1 MFTDGILGINDI
13 ALILQN
19 YLKED
24 RLNYTFSK
32 ANIVRILNKLKE
44 RNIVLETRNMVLLST
59 NADGY
64 YDSNY
69 YRLALEVLAD
79 YYIPKLLS
87 EGMDT
92 IPSAILEILLLEML
106 KQSDNR
112 ASVLLDILSEYT
124 YICGVNEPYVDRV
137 VETIIGTS
145 NYDKFL
151 FHKAMELYI
160 KLGSYNK
167 VKRIILDEGLQEEV
181 NFNLLYC
188 IALVHTSEN
197 DLLTDRF
204 ISDAIAKSNS
214 SRMKSSLLTCLISL
228 RMRTNDSESVINQVN
243 SYFEKKELIDTDRA
257 VVMKNISIYLPYQQ
271 AMDYLSTSMRIFKS
285 NKLENFCIA
294 TEITKCTKMAQNGAL
309 QESFELLKHLY
320 SRDMLTPIDAV
331 YIAHNMAILQIYML
345 SQEETRNEKHITSIE
360 DALLNAYYY
369 IGDCYTKAIVECN
382 LLALYTFSGNYEK
395 ARHFKDIIND
405 PSYDSYGFEEF
416 QHIRLSNLMYYCNT
430 FDDKAERDKS
440 ITRLQVIKENS
451 NTDLRNWIDYQLGS
465 GDLQRGDK
473 WYFLSQYCFRM
484 GFVGHWIVSSADL
497 K

>member
-1 MFTDGILGINDI
+1 MIVNRIAETKELSEKLSVANSIIVVYAGEGVGKTSIISELLTQQSYSYIRVGILNSYKHTAHECDVFNCLIDELINSGLIKQNLIEKYKMQHSFSPSLNVGIVGIAVNANEVSVKKNIGNVIIKKLSKISHPIYIHIENAACIDNTSLEFLSLLLNKNEKVNIVLEVSTNDVAEISKLKELYKSHGLSPVFFCIEKMNWHHIQEICSTQRINLSEDSKSTYDAHDGNIRALIFQSKSTETQLPEKITDADELFLVNFLMLTDGILGINDI

-64 YDSNY
+64 YDGNY

-92 IPSAILEILLLEML
+92 IPSAILESLLLVML

-160 KLGSYNK
+160 KLDN
-167 VKRIILDEGLQEEV
+167 
-181 NFNLLYC
+181 
-188 IALVHTSEN
+188 
-197 DLLTDRF
+197 
-204 ISDAIAKSNS
+204 
-214 SRMKSSLLTCLISL
+214 MK
-228 RMRTNDSESVINQVN
+228 
-243 SYFEKKELIDTDRA
+243 
-257 VVMKNISIYLPYQQ
+257 
-271 AMDYLSTSMRIFKS
+271 
-285 NKLENFCIA
+285 
-294 TEITKCTKMAQNGAL
+294 
-309 QESFELLKHLY
+309 
-320 SRDMLTPIDAV
+320 
-331 YIAHNMAILQIYML
+331 
-345 SQEETRNEKHITSIE
+345 
-360 DALLNAYYY
+360 
-369 IGDCYTKAIVECN
+369 
-382 LLALYTFSGNYEK
+382 
-395 ARHFKDIIND
+395 
-405 PSYDSYGFEEF
+405 
-416 QHIRLSNLMYYCNT
+416 
-430 FDDKAERDKS
+430 
-440 ITRLQVIKENS
+440 
-451 NTDLRNWIDYQLGS
+451 
-465 GDLQRGDK
+465 
-473 WYFLSQYCFRM
+473 
-484 GFVGHWIVSSADL
+484 
-497 K
+497 